1 MKGTMTGGMF
11 YTSSKNL
18 NLVGYLDNDW
28 GRDLD
33 ERKNTIRFVFLFLF
47 LWEIYLS
54 HGHLRS
60 NR

>member
-18 NLVGYLDNDW
+18 NLVRYLDNDW

-33 ERKNTIRFVFLFLF
+33 
-47 LWEIYLS
+47 
-54 HGHLRS
+54 
-60 NR
+60 